1 MGTPTKKEF
10 ESEAL
15 RSFMK
20 NQAAKEF
27 EALAD
32 NTPELSEL
40 KEAGYFSDAKKNL
53 MSKKVVKDWT
63 AYRESLGETVLS
75 ENISVQRDFSLSR
88 LVTDMKAHLGY
99 IISAESGHGKSYM
112 AFSLIREVMK
122 LEHKTRVIVFT
133 PSTIYNRK
141 FGGGINLV
149 KVGTADFSPVV
160 NREKVDAQKNDWLRD
175 TFYVNCDKKYSFEKS
190 DFLDKLLNNDNVNLI
205 FEIHYLNSRKIKTFI
220 SECLK
225 VVYERQ
231 KRKLEENPDYDRHI
245 LFVLEEAQ
253 NSYSTYNLNDDAALE
268 TLTILSQGRT
278 DANCHF
284 LAICQR
290 LAEVSVKVTERLR
303 LISGL
308 QVGYNSLN
316 RVKAQINPEIRTVVQ
331 HLPPRTFLYVNGKD
345 NSCFEIAPY
354 RFSGKP
360 EQILPYEDT
369 ESSPMVEAEGFTL
382 RVNGRFHKLLAPL
395 SKLRI

>member
-1 MGTPTKKEF
+1 M
-10 ESEAL
+10 
-15 RSFMK
+15 
-20 NQAAKEF
+20 AARGVNNW
-27 EALAD
+27 D
-32 NTPELSEL
+32 
-40 KEAGYFSDAKKNL
+40 
-53 MSKKVVKDWT
+53 

-75 ENISVQRDFSLSR
+75 ENVSVQRDFSLSR
-88 LVTDMKAHLGY
+88 LVIDMKAHLGY
-99 IISAESGHGKSYM
+99 IISAESGHGKSFM
-112 AFSLIREVMK
+112 SFSLIRETMK
-122 LEHKTRVIVFT
+122 LEHNTRVIIFT
-133 PSTIYNRK
+133 PSTIYSRK

-149 KVGTADFSPVV
+149 KVGTVDFSPVV
-160 NREKVDAQKNDWLRD
+160 DREKVELQKNDWLRD
-175 TFYVNCDKKYSFEKS
+175 TFYVNCDKKYSFEKTE
-190 DFLDKLLNNDNVNLI
+190 FLDKLLKNDNINLI

-220 SECLK
+220 TECLK

-231 KRKLEENPDYDRHI
+231 KQKLEENPDYDRHV

-284 LAICQR
+284 LAVCQR

-316 RVKAQINPEIRTVVQ
+316 RVKAQINPEIRNVVQ
-331 HLPPRTFLYVNGKD
+331 RLPPRTFLYVNGND
-345 NSCFEIAPY
+345 NPCFEIPNY
-354 RFSGKP
+354 RYSGKP

-369 ESSPMVEAEGFTL
+369 ELSPMVEVDGFSL
-382 RVNGRFHKLLAPL
+382 KVSGRFHKLLAPL
-395 SKLRI
+395 SKLRS